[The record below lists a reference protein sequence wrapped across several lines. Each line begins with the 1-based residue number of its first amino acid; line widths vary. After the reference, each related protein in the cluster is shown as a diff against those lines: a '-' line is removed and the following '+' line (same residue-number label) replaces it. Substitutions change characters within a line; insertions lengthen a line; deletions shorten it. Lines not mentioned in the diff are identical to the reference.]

1 MRRVSQKFYDDL
13 VYYVEHS
20 ADKVSSHA
28 HRAMNYSAAEL
39 LLKNFDKLYKII
51 KSMLVNVI
59 NLSNNPLPQYETSG
73 AAGMDVRA
81 DFSRVTTDN
90 PIKLFGSGEFVFGTN
105 GVTAK
110 LRLDPFSRALIP
122 TGLKVGL
129 PEGVEMQVRPRSG
142 LALKKGITVVN
153 TPGTVDEDYRGEVG
167 IPVINL
173 SNEPVWIEAGERI
186 CQIVFNVVERAEW
199 NPVTS
204 LDVTERGEGG
214 FGHSG
219 VK

>member
-20 ADKVSSHA
+20 SDKVSSHA
-28 HRAMNYSAAEL
+28 HRAMNYSAAEFL
-39 LLKNFDKLYKII
+39 LNNFDKLYKII
-51 KSMLVNVI
+51 KPMLVNVI
-59 NLSNNPLPQYETSG
+59 NLSNNSLPQYETPG

-81 DFSRVTTDN
+81 DFSRVTTKN

-105 GVTAK
+105 DVTAK

-199 NPVTS
+199 NPVES